1 MLKSECYM
9 FSSSSANGAIN
20 KNRDNNQFTVLFNPK
35 PLLLPPNAINPRIEI
50 ISAQVWNNS
59 PNIVTGKNDKFSI
72 QDPSGIHTIYIEQG
86 LYDVDSL
93 YQQICLQFNNKPPES
108 AMFFETFQSV
118 FKFVPNY
125 STQKLSIEFEYI
137 NNVSLG
143 LVQILWNQSTIT
155 ELLGYTLLSPTR
167 PSKVSTALA
176 NYSIT
181 GETYAKF
188 NAYNSFLIE
197 SDLVGDGLPI
207 NNSYSQI
214 IGQIPIPPDSVGAL
228 ISYQATQPN
237 MFALCPNLVG
247 ETGAKYQAV
256 FRIRDENSQPLIMPD
271 DWFITIMLSWFETE

>member
-20 KNRDNNQFTVLFNPK
+20 KNIDNNTFTVNFSQNPLFIPA
-35 PLLLPPNAINPRIEI
+35 NAQNARIEI
-50 ISAQVWNNS
+50 ISSQIWNNS
-59 PNIVTGKNDKFSI
+59 PNIVTGKNDKFTI

-93 YQQICLQFNNKPPES
+93 YQQICLQFNNKPVES

-137 NNVSLG
+137 NNASLNQ
-143 LVQILWNQSTIT
+143 VQILWNQSTIT
-155 ELLGYTLLSPTR
+155 ELLGFISLSPTR
-167 PSKVSTALA
+167 PSKVSTAIA

-207 NNSYSQI
+207 NNCYSQI

-228 ISYQATQPN
+228 ISYQASQPN
-237 MFALCPNLVG
+237 MFALCNNLVG
-247 ETGAKYQAV
+247 QNGAKYQAV
-256 FRIRDENSQPLIMPD
+256 FRIRDENSQPLIMVD
-271 DWFITIMLSWFETE
+271 NWFITIMLSWFETE